1 MPCELNAP
9 ADAAPSLLQALGS
22 VAVGSLAGLV
32 SGVLICAVVVQLA
45 GCAAAGLTVAAVAPA
60 GAAAP
65 EASDASDASDAS
77 VAAAAASADDACDP
91 RARLC
96 R

>member
-1 MPCELNAP
+1 MRCELNPP
-9 ADAAPSLLQALGS
+9 ADAAAPSLLQALGS

-32 SGVLICAVVVQLA
+32 SGVLICALVVQLA
-45 GCAAAGLTVAAVAPA
+45 GCAPAGLPVVPAAPVAPVAPITPITPAQAVARPA
-60 GAAAP
+60 GDDP
-65 EASDASDASDAS
+65 CDA
-77 VAAAAASADDACDP
+77 

>member
-1 MPCELNAP
+1 MQHGLMPPGEGAQGMLH
-9 ADAAPSLLQALGS
+9 ALCS

-32 SGVLICAVVVQLA
+32 SGVLICAVAVGLA
-45 GCAAAGLTVAAVAPA
+45 ACASTPAAEPHRSAVSAVAGGPDE
-60 GAAAP
+60 P
-65 EASDASDASDAS
+65 
-77 VAAAAASADDACDP
+77 CDP

>member
-1 MPCELNAP
+1 MQCELNP
-9 ADAAPSLLQALGS
+9 PPEAAPGLLQALCS

-32 SGVLICAVVVQLA
+32 SGVLICAAVVQLA
-45 GCAAAGLTVAAVAPA
+45 GCAAAGQPMAPAEAVARPV
-60 GAAAP
+60 P
-65 EASDASDASDAS
+65 
-77 VAAAAASADDACDP
+77 DDPCDL

>member
-1 MPCELNAP
+1 MQHELMPPGEGAHG
-9 ADAAPSLLQALGS
+9 LLQALCS

-32 SGVLICAVVVQLA
+32 SGVVICAVVVQLA
-45 GCAAAGLTVAAVAPA
+45 ACASA
-60 GAAAP
+60 AAAP
-65 EASDASDASDAS
+65 AEPPRGAVSAVRDAPDEP
-77 VAAAAASADDACDP
+77 CDP

>member
-45 GCAAAGLTVAAVAPA
+45 GCAVAGLPVAAAAATASTTPA
-60 GAAAP
+60 GP
-65 EASDASDASDAS
+65 VGPTGP
-77 VAAAAASADDACDP
+77 VAAAAASADDPCDP

>member
-1 MPCELNAP
+1 MQHELMPPGDGAQG
-9 ADAAPSLLQALGS
+9 LLHALCS

-32 SGVLICAVVVQLA
+32 SGVLICAVVVQ
-45 GCAAAGLTVAAVAPA
+45 VAACESTGA
-60 GAAAP
+60 GAADPARLAVSAVPDAP
-65 EASDASDASDAS
+65 EEP
-77 VAAAAASADDACDP
+77 CDP

>member
-1 MPCELNAP
+1 MQHGLMPPGEGAQGMLH
-9 ADAAPSLLQALGS
+9 ALCS

-32 SGVLICAVVVQLA
+32 SGVLICAVVVGLA
-45 GCAAAGLTVAAVAPA
+45 ACASPAPA
-60 GAAAP
+60 PAEPSRSAMSAVRDAP
-65 EASDASDASDAS
+65 DEP
-77 VAAAAASADDACDP
+77 CYP

>member
-1 MPCELNAP
+1 MQCELNPP
-9 ADAAPSLLQALGS
+9 ADAAPGLLQALCS

-45 GCAAAGLTVAAVAPA
+45 GCAAAGLP
-60 GAAAP
+60 
-65 EASDASDASDAS
+65 
-77 VAAAAASADDACDP
+77 VAAAAPAAPAVPAVPAGPMAAAAGSADDPCDP

>member
-1 MPCELNAP
+1 MQCELNPP
-9 ADAAPSLLQALGS
+9 ADAAPGLLQALCS

-45 GCAAAGLTVAAVAPA
+45 GCAAAGLP
-60 GAAAP
+60 
-65 EASDASDASDAS
+65 
-77 VAAAAASADDACDP
+77 VAAAAPAVPAVPAVPAGPMAAAAGSADDACDP

>member
-1 MPCELNAP
+1 MQCELNPP
-9 ADAAPSLLQALGS
+9 ADAAPGLLQALCS

-45 GCAAAGLTVAAVAPA
+45 GCAAAGLPVA
-60 GAAAP
+60 AAAP
-65 EASDASDASDAS
+65 AAPAVPAVPAVPAGPVGP
-77 VAAAAASADDACDP
+77 VAAGAASADDPCDP

>member
-1 MPCELNAP
+1 MQHELMPPGDGAQG
-9 ADAAPSLLQALGS
+9 LLHALCS

-32 SGVLICAVVVQLA
+32 SGVLICAVAVQLA
-45 GCAAAGLTVAAVAPA
+45 ACASTGAAPA
-60 GAAAP
+60 EPARNA
-65 EASDASDASDAS
+65 
-77 VAAAAASADDACDP
+77 VSAVPGGPDEPCDL